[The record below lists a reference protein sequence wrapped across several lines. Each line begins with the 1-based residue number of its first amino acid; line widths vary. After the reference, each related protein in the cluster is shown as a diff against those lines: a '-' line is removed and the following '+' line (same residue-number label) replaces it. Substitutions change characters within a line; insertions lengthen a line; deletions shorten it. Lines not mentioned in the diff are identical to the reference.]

1 MKYFPDEEKEKAKS
15 LAPIG
20 GKSILEKAGFI
31 MAAAI
36 MLVVVVVMTT
46 DVKGITFMAIADM
59 SAQFFVL
66 TFCTYGMYTNLYQ
79 NGTIAGER
87 SDEYAEVVER
97 YDSLRKG
104 MKVNDLHKRLTKFC
118 REYVDTERRAR
129 CEDILVTVGVTWDQF
144 LEYRHL
150 SKRQL
155 VEKGLSDLTISA
167 VLRAKRIRPIKL
179 RADMLLKNGR
189 TSMRRRALH
198 VQPIVKKRAD
208 MAVHFIKTAV
218 TNGALGL
225 IVCEVLVNP
234 SWETVG
240 AVALKLI
247 SVAFSGYSG
256 YRAGYANITV
266 NAVTFM
272 QDQID
277 LLEEFKQWEEKSSA
291 SDEGLGND
299 KPSGEHNSAHAEGA

>member
-1 MKYFPDEEKEKAKS
+1 
-15 LAPIG
+15 
-20 GKSILEKAGFI
+20 
-31 MAAAI
+31 
-36 MLVVVVVMTT
+36 
-46 DVKGITFMAIADM
+46 
-59 SAQFFVL
+59 
-66 TFCTYGMYTNLYQ
+66 
-79 NGTIAGER
+79 
-87 SDEYAEVVER
+87 
-97 YDSLRKG
+97 
-104 MKVNDLHKRLTKFC
+104 
-118 REYVDTERRAR
+118 
-129 CEDILVTVGVTWDQF
+129 
-144 LEYRHL
+144 
-150 SKRQL
+150 
-155 VEKGLSDLTISA
+155 
-167 VLRAKRIRPIKL
+167 
-179 RADMLLKNGR
+179 
-189 TSMRRRALH
+189 
-198 VQPIVKKRAD
+198 

>member
-1 MKYFPDEEKEKAKS
+1 MKYFSDDETKTKS
-15 LAPIG
+15 LAPLG

-36 MLVVVVVMTT
+36 MLVVIIVMTT
-46 DVKGITFMAIADM
+46 DVKGITFKTIADM

-87 SDEYAEVVER
+87 SSEYIEVTKKYAE
-97 YDSLRKG
+97 LREE
-104 MKVNDLHKRLTKFC
+104 MKTNDLHKELTQFC
-118 REYVDTERRAR
+118 REYVDTERKAR
-129 CEDILVTVGVTWDQF
+129 CEDVLVTVGVSWEDF

-150 SKRQL
+150 NKDEL
-155 VEKGLSDLTISA
+155 VEKGLSPLMISA
-167 VLRAKRIRPIKL
+167 VKRAKRIRPIKL
-179 RADMLLKNGR
+179 RSDMLLRNGR
-189 TSMRRRALH
+189 TATRRRAMH
-198 VQPIVKKRAD
+198 VQPIVKRRAD
-208 MAVHFIKTAV
+208 MAVHFIKTAL

-225 IVCEVLVNP
+225 IVCDVLVNP
-234 SWETVG
+234 SWQTVG

-256 YRAGYANITV
+256 YRAGFVNVTV
-266 NAVTFM
+266 NSVAYV

-277 LLEEFKQWEEKSSA
+277 LLEEFKQWEAKA
-291 SDEGLGND
+291 SVTE
-299 KPSGEHNSAHAEGA
+299 